1 MWAMKWIR
9 CTVTSTARGH
19 SIEWLLGPHFSRWE
33 PGKGISNFG
42 LCWIISYI
50 PQSDIWWAVSSES
63 KNCPTLVCSSV
74 GQVWLS
80 KSTHLMVIRVVP
92 MVGNYGSQKI
102 KITSLSVVS
111 NPKGNTNLA
120 TSRFQTVSTLC
131 FSHKMCNTTRVFF
144 PGVANSMFPLVNCV
158 NYIHVIVTPE
168 IFHPSFHLKL
178 LRVNCFF
185 KMP

>member
-1 MWAMKWIR
+1 VSDEVNSLHCHFHCQGPQYWVVTGAPLFQVGARER
-9 CTVTSTARGH
+9 CFKF
-19 SIEWLLGPHFSRWE
+19 WPLLDIF
-33 PGKGISNFG
+33 I
-42 LCWIISYI
+42 YT
-50 PQSDIWWAVSSES
+50 QSDIWWAVSSES

-80 KSTHLMVIRVVP
+80 RSTHLVL
-92 MVGNYGSQKI
+92 MVGNSGSPKI

-111 NPKGNTNLA
+111 NPKRNINLA
-120 TSRFQTVSTLC
+120 TSRFQTVPTLC

-168 IFHPSFHLKL
+168 IFHPSLHLKL
-178 LRVNCFF
+178 LRVTCSFE
-185 KMP
+185 ML